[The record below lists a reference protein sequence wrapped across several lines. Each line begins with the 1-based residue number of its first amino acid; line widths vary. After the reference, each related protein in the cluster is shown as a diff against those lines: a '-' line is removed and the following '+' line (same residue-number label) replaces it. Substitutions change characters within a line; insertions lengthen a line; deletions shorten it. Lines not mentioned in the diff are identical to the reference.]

1 MLDVGVDNR
10 AQRQAPAD
18 FRLAA
23 LAERQHGVVTVRQLR
38 ALGLS
43 SSAVRYRV
51 GVGRLHPIHRG
62 VYAVGHRQL
71 SENGRFLAAVAAV
84 GTGAVLS
91 HIAAGSL
98 WGLAPCRD
106 GVGIDV
112 SVTRSIRPRPG
123 IRLHVVRSLP
133 RTDAT
138 RRAGIPVTTPARTLL
153 DLAGVLG
160 AKALARAVHEG
171 EVQRVVTNIDLR
183 EQLHAATGRREVAVL
198 RALVD
203 QGPVPTRS
211 ELEDATF
218 ALLRRHGFPRP
229 EINTR
234 PPGLP
239 AWVEV
244 DFLLGGTPVVIEVDG
259 DRFHATRWRRRL
271 DARKQALLEAAGYR
285 VIRLTQEQVTAESA
299 QTVRRIRR
307 ALEAAPRR

>member
-1 MLDVGVDNR
+1 VLDVGVDNR

-91 HIAAGSL
+91 HLAAGSL
-98 WGLAPCRD
+98 WGLAPWRD

-112 SVTRSIRPRPG
+112 SVTRSVRPRPG

-133 RTDAT
+133 RTDTT

-160 AKALARAVHEG
+160 EKALARAVHEG

-211 ELEDATF
+211 GLEDATF

-244 DFLLGGTPVVIEVDG
+244 DLLGGTPVAIEVDG

-285 VIRLTQEQVTAESA
+285 VIRLTREQVSTESA